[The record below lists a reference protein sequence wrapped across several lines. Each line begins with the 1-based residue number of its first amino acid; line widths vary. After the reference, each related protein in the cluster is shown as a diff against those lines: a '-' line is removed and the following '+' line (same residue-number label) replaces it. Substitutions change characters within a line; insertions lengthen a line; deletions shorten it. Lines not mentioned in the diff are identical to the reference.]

1 MSHFIYFFLLWQP
14 ECSVLLDALEQSAF
28 YPEIASILVKTLLR
42 ILQLSCEKTIASFK
56 TLDAITLVLKVACIQ
71 AQEFRRS
78 GNNGLD
84 VKNNRVE
91 VVSPQSCLR
100 FDPSEKAQSCL
111 KSMEASMDLLLE
123 YISIA
128 DADDAEILVLRS
140 STCVDCLFDLFWEK
154 TLRNRV
160 LPLILDLMKVL
171 LLDLICLM
179 FACIMARQENLFVA
193 FLIYLLYRLC
203 HLLMKIR
210 EQSCVY
216 VLNTWKHLLK

>member
-1 MSHFIYFFLLWQP
+1 MLWQP
-14 ECSVLLDALEQSAF
+14 ECSVLLDALEQSACN
-28 YPEIASILVKTLLR
+28 PEIASVLAKALLR

-56 TLDAITLVLKVACIQ
+56 THDAITRVLKVACIQ
-71 AQEFRRS
+71 AEEFRRS
-78 GNNGLD
+78 GNSGLD
-84 VKNNRVE
+84 DKNNSVE
-91 VVSPQSCLR
+91 VVSPQGCQR

-128 DADDAEILVLRS
+128 DADDAEILILRS

-160 LPLILDLMKVL
+160 LPLIFDLMKVL
-171 LLDLICLM
+171 LDLICLI
-179 FACIMARQENLFVA
+179 FAFFTIMARQQNLTTAFFV
-193 FLIYLLYRLC
+193 YLLHRSC
-203 HLLMKIR
+203 DFLMKIR

-216 VLNTWKHLLK
+216 VPST